1 MELHHRP
8 FSISPPDLLRKSLV
22 IGTKCFSDEDIL
34 TILICLIDCVICC
47 FFCWPGRKLTRLP
60 ESRSLHTNVIAPS
73 NQARCSRDI
82 KLSAMQTCC
91 NSVSLHLIFPPTDG
105 SLPVFSKGKRMLYF
119 TRLPRITDASF
130 TASSWANHKYFGK
143 YSHTS
148 LPKENT
154 RIPIR
159 LRSTISST
167 IIILIMWNVNFQV
180 FPCFPVGRWY
190 NFEEILQPREGSS
203 FIIC

>member
-1 MELHHRP
+1 M
-8 FSISPPDLLRKSLV
+8 
-22 IGTKCFSDEDIL
+22 
-34 TILICLIDCVICC
+34 
-47 FFCWPGRKLTRLP
+47 TRLP

-154 RIPIR
+154 GIPIR

-167 IIILIMWNVNFQV
+167 IIILIMWTFKSSHAFLLAGDITLRKFSNQEKGPPLSFDRAWGPSYRSNNTWNMWWRVAN
-180 FPCFPVGRWY
+180 CWNSLGRLLMKEHSVKKVVW
-190 NFEEILQPREGSS
+190 SS
-203 FIIC
+203 AWPSLPS